1 MPPRAA
7 RALGTGYRGR
17 GSRSPPAEPPHP
29 SPRTPDLPHWDGMGL
44 PRLRAPSRL
53 LWWPALT
60 QRGPEPRPS
69 APTAAHGF
77 AGLAPAWPPLGASL
91 PHHRCVPSTRDVGTW
106 CKRWPSP
113 CAGRA
118 SRDQC
123 ARGGREPV
131 WGRGAPA
138 QGAKHPSRC
147 GRFLGEPKC
156 YGSKSILRSNLSSLS
171 SWPQEARLNHAGTM
185 CGGGGCRFLPRR
197 GPGDCRGARPAQW
210 SPAGHAFSPPPSP
223 PPSQPEP
230 GLEHGPSAFPGK
242 GSQTAPT
249 PSGPPQNEI
258 PQWLGV
264 GGRLWAPVTVAP
276 PWPSP
281 RRARSR

>member
-29 SPRTPDLPHWDGMGL
+29 SPRTPGLPHWDGMGL
-44 PRLRAPSRL
+44 PRPRAPSRL

-210 SPAGHAFSPPPSP
+210 PPAGHAFSPPPSP

-230 GLEHGPSAFPGK
+230 GLVHGPSAFPGK

-249 PSGPPQNEI
+249 PSGPPQNET
-258 PQWLGV
+258 PQWPGV

>member
-29 SPRTPDLPHWDGMGL
+29 SPRTPGLPHWDGMGL
-44 PRLRAPSRL
+44 PRPRAPSRL

-171 SWPQEARLNHAGTM
+171 SWPQEAQLNHAGTM
-185 CGGGGCRFLPRR
+185 CGGGGCRFLPHR
-197 GPGDCRGARPAQW
+197 A
-210 SPAGHAFSPPPSP
+210 AGTA
-223 PPSQPEP
+223 E
-230 GLEHGPSAFPGK
+230 GHG
-242 GSQTAPT
+242 Q
-249 PSGPPQNEI
+249 PSGPPLAAPSPSPLPSSLPTRTRARARPLRLPWKGEPNCPH
-258 PQWLGV
+258 PQ
-264 GGRLWAPVTVAP
+264 RSPAERNPTVAGGGGA
-276 PWPSP
+276 SVGSSDGGSSL
-281 RRARSR
+281 ALSAESEV

>member
-29 SPRTPDLPHWDGMGL
+29 SPRTPGLPHWDGMGL
-44 PRLRAPSRL
+44 PRPRAPSRL

-77 AGLAPAWPPLGASL
+77 AGLAPPGRPSE
-91 PHHRCVPSTRDVGTW
+91 PRCPITAVCPAPGTW
-106 CKRWPSP
+106 VLGVSGGQVRVRAAPLATSVHAAGESP
-113 CAGRA
+113 
-118 SRDQC
+118 
-123 ARGGREPV
+123 
-131 WGRGAPA
+131 
-138 QGAKHPSRC
+138 
-147 GRFLGEPKC
+147 
-156 YGSKSILRSNLSSLS
+156 
-171 SWPQEARLNHAGTM
+171 
-185 CGGGGCRFLPRR
+185 CGGGGRRRREPNTPRAV
-197 GPGDCRGARPAQW
+197 GASWASRNAMAANQFYEAICPL
-210 SPAGHAFSPPPSP
+210 SPAGPRRLDLITLEPCAVVGAADSCPTGARGLQRGTASPVAPRWPRLLPPPSP

-230 GLEHGPSAFPGK
+230 GLVHGPSAFPGK

-258 PQWLGV
+258 PQWPGV

>member
-29 SPRTPDLPHWDGMGL
+29 SPRTPGLPHWNGMGL
-44 PRLRAPSRL
+44 PRPRAPSRL

-77 AGLAPAWPPLGASL
+77 AGLAPPGRPSE
-91 PHHRCVPSTRDVGTW
+91 PRCPITAVCPAPGTW
-106 CKRWPSP
+106 VLGVSGGQVRVRAAPLATSVHVAGESP
-113 CAGRA
+113 C
-118 SRDQC
+118 
-123 ARGGREPV
+123 GG
-131 WGRGAPA
+131 GGAPA

-171 SWPQEARLNHAGTM
+171 SRPQEARLNHAGTM

-197 GPGDCRGARPAQW
+197 GHGDCRGARPAQW
-210 SPAGHAFSPPPSP
+210 PPAGRAFSLPPPLLPPNQNQGSCTAPPPSLERGAKLP
-223 PPSQPEP
+223 PPP
-230 GLEHGPSAFPGK
+230 A
-242 GSQTAPT
+242 
-249 PSGPPQNEI
+249 
-258 PQWLGV
+258 V
-264 GGRLWAPVTVAP
+264 
-276 PWPSP
+276 P
-281 RRARSR
+281 RRTKPHSGRGWGGVCGLQ

>member
-29 SPRTPDLPHWDGMGL
+29 SPRTPGLPHWDGMGL
-44 PRLRAPSRL
+44 PRPRAPSRL

-171 SWPQEARLNHAGTM
+171 SRPQEARLNHAGTM
-185 CGGGGCRFLPRR
+185 CGGGGCRFLPHR
-197 GPGDCRGARPAQW
+197 A
-210 SPAGHAFSPPPSP
+210 AGTA
-223 PPSQPEP
+223 E
-230 GLEHGPSAFPGK
+230 GHG
-242 GSQTAPT
+242 Q
-249 PSGPPQNEI
+249 PSGPPLAAPSPLPPPLLPPNQN
-258 PQWLGV
+258 QGSC
-264 GGRLWAPVTVAP
+264 TAP
-276 PWPSP
+276 PPSLERGAKLPPPPAVP
-281 RRARSR
+281 RRTKSHSGRGWGGICGLQ

>member
-7 RALGTGYRGR
+7 RALGTGYRGQS
-17 GSRSPPAEPPHP
+17 SRSPPAEPPHP
-29 SPRTPDLPHWDGMGL
+29 SPRTPGLPHWDGMGL
-44 PRLRAPSRL
+44 PRPRAPSRL

-123 ARGGREPV
+123 AV
-131 WGRGAPA
+131 A
-138 QGAKHPSRC
+138 
-147 GRFLGEPKC
+147 GESP
-156 YGSKSILRSNLSSLS
+156 
-171 SWPQEARLNHAGTM
+171 
-185 CGGGGCRFLPRR
+185 CGGGGRRRREPNTPRAVGASWASRNAMAANQFYEAICPLSPAGPRR
-197 GPGDCRGARPAQW
+197 LDLITLEPCAVVGAADSCPAGAPGDCRGARPAQW
-210 SPAGHAFSPPPSP
+210 SPAGHAFSPPRSP
-223 PPSQPEP
+223 PPSQLEP

-258 PQWLGV
+258 PQWPGV
-264 GGRLWAPVTVAP
+264 GGHLWAPVTVAP